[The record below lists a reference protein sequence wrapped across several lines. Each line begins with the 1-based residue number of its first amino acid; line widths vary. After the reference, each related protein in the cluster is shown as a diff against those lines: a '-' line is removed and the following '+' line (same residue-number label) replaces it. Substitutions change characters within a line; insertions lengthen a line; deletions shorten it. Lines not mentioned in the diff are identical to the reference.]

1 MAGFFLT
8 PFIDLPLKNRHSVAM
23 IYLILTLGIAAASSS
38 IIMIKFSTMSPLWLS
53 SLRLFIAVLALSPL
67 FINEVKK
74 HKKEEVFGWIKKA
87 IIPGILLSLHFMT
100 WIFSARLIP
109 AANSTLIV
117 NLSPLAMPA
126 IIFILARQRITRLEF
141 IATIWAL
148 IGVYIL
154 IGQDFSLS
162 KDYLQGDA
170 VSLISMLLFTLYLA
184 LANKWGKGIPLWGYL
199 VPLYFTAAIIAM
211 LGAIIQR
218 APLDLMNDY
227 NWLNALLLGLIP
239 TVMGH
244 SIFNYSMTK
253 IRPQIVTLANLS
265 QVVFASVYGFLF
277 FDEIPTWNLYVA
289 AAFIL
294 SAAYIALRPKKK
306 HG

>member
-1 MAGFFLT
+1 
-8 PFIDLPLKNRHSVAM
+8 M